1 VAQTAFETNSM
12 DAKKPPYVY
21 PASHPDFVS
30 PATISRID
38 REAHETVV
46 AVGALSSLTV
56 KVTQDFDINLIGFLR
71 DRRFNVYYG
80 VNRITHPHNPEA
92 NS

>member
-21 PASHPDFVS
+21 PASHPDSVS
-30 PATISRID
+30 RATISLID
-38 REAHETVV
+38 RATPETVG
-46 AVGALSSLTV
+46 AVGALSGLAV
-56 KVTQDFDINLIGFLR
+56 KVAQDFDITPIGFLR

-80 VNRITHPHNPEA
+80 VNRITHPYNPEA